1 MSSCGVRMMNEENY
15 LEIREVALNRLRRKA
30 IVSSFILEKVEEMK
44 NESSTS
50 VGKETDEV
58 EDAPW

>member
-1 MSSCGVRMMNEENY
+1 MMNEENY

-50 VGKETDEV
+50 VGKEKDEV
-58 EDAPW
+58 KDAPW